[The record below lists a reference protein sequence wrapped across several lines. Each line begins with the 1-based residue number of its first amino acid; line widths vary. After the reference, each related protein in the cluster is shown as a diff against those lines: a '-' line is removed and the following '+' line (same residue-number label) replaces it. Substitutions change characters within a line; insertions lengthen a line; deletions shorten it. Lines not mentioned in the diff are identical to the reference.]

1 MYAIWNE
8 EAKIF
13 YKITFDD
20 LQVAI
25 HTRQLLEEKT
35 GVKHTIYVKLR

>member
-8 EAKIF
+8 DTEKF
-13 YKITFDD
+13 YEITFND

-25 HTRQLLEEKT
+25 HTRQLLEEET